1 MEQELVIFTL
11 ALAGFI
17 TAAKLAGY
25 LSARFHQPVVFGEL
39 LAGLILGPSLLNVL
53 EWDYLARHPK
63 LDVLIE
69 HLAFVGVLFLM
80 FLAGLEVELEAMR
93 RSGKV
98 AVWSGLLGS
107 ITPVVVSYG
116 VFAFLFDF
124 TPRQAIFLGLVMGA
138 TSVSISAQTLMELG
152 VLRTPVGLGLL
163 GAAVVDDVL
172 VILLLSFF
180 VAFAG
185 AGAEGPS
192 VISLVLVVA
201 RMLLFFAL
209 SWAIGSRFIPRL
221 AHWANRLPVS
231 ESLMA
236 FAIVIMMVY
245 AWAAEA
251 GGHVAAITGA
261 FLAGL
266 LFARTPYRTRIE
278 RGVASMAY
286 SWLVPLFFINI
297 GLQTDLSV
305 LVTSTEGR
313 WEAVVLVVLAVLTKV
328 LGCGLGARMGGLGWM
343 DALRLGVGMTSRGE
357 VGLIVAS
364 VGIGLQALPASAFA
378 AVVLM
383 VVVTT
388 LVTPIALRMLYP
400 RSAAGPVSTASVGAE
415 GMSGNQEDET

>member
-1 MEQELVIFTL
+1 
-11 ALAGFI
+11 
-17 TAAKLAGY
+17 
-25 LSARFHQPVVFGEL
+25 
-39 LAGLILGPSLLNVL
+39 
-53 EWDYLARHPK
+53 
-63 LDVLIE
+63 
-69 HLAFVGVLFLM
+69 
-80 FLAGLEVELEAMR
+80 
-93 RSGKV
+93 V
-98 AVWSGLLGS
+98 AIWSGLLGS
-107 ITPVVVSYG
+107 ITPVVVAYG
-116 VFAFLFDF
+116 VFAYLFDF
-124 TPRQAIFLGLVMGA
+124 TPRQAVFLGLVMGA

-185 AGAEGPS
+185 AGVEGPS
-192 VISLVLVVA
+192 LVSLIVVVA
-201 RMLLFFAL
+201 RMLLFFVIAWAL
-209 SWAIGSRFIPRL
+209 GSRFIPRL
-221 AHWANRLPVS
+221 THWANRLPVS

-266 LFARTPYRTRIE
+266 LFARTPYRARIE
-278 RGVASMAY
+278 RGVASIAY
-286 SWLVPLFFINI
+286 AWLVPLFFINI

-305 LVTSTEGR
+305 LFTSTEGR
-313 WEAVVLVVLAVLTKV
+313 WEALVLVLLAILTKV
-328 LGCGLGARMGGLGWM
+328 LGCGLGARLGGLGWM

-388 LVTPIALRMLYP
+388 LITPVALRLLYP
-400 RSAAGPVSTASVGAE
+400 RTAAATAVSSEAE
-415 GMSGNQEDET
+415 GTPENQEDGA